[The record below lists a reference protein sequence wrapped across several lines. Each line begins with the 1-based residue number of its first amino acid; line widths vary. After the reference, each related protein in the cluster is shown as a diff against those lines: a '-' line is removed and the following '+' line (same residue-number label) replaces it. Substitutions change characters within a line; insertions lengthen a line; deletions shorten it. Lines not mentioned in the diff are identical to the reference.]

1 MPTELAIAF
10 ALFAMLVLGAL
21 IYTVIRLHREPPPP
35 NADPRAQRL
44 ARLAGFPSL
53 FDGLLAHPMTRREKI
68 GWLVF
73 GVVVVLAVS
82 FTGGRQ

>member
-21 IYTVIRLHREPPPP
+21 IYTVIRLHREPP
-35 NADPRAQRL
+35 NADTRAQRL
-44 ARLAGFPSL
+44 ARFAGFPSL
-53 FDGLLAHPMTRREKI
+53 FDGLLARPMTRREKM

-73 GVVVVLAVS
+73 GVVVVLAIS
-82 FTGGRQ
+82 FSGGSQ